1 MASKWVKVSDNNTG
15 SRVIVTSKRKQLSQI
30 ARSSNRALSVV
41 RPGFASILN
50 KTLKRKR
57 DNNNSFKSTCS
68 SSSKILLK
76 NYSNFMKSGL
86 PQRVLFSEG
95 GQWNDFSQDVI
106 DLVKEHFMAK
116 TTAFEVKF
124 NGRQVMLDILHM
136 NEVDLKN
143 GARKPIAW
151 IDEKGSCFFPESYE
165 IQKDTEI
172 EIDPE
177 IKLHVEIE
185 LNEISNNSLEECV
198 EESNVKR
205 VKIDQEG
212 QTKNHLDAKADQ
224 CVEKIQIDEEDAAS
238 PTLDQET
245 VRNMFMKSV
254 SQSQSQGLKVDIIE
268 VKKCCGGV
276 MESKLDLFH
285 AQAEI
290 TKKVRG
296 NANVRYGWFAS
307 PVGSTSTSTTGVY
320 GLGHDGLKLGRYG
333 YGVHFTAVHSAHNS
347 EDIICDVDEKGVE
360 IQIQCMVLCRV
371 ILGNMEV
378 VLPGSKQFYPS
389 DECFDCGV
397 DNLENPNHFVVWNM
411 NMNTHIY
418 PEYTLTFKMSPSLTA
433 QAGNLIIERSRV
445 DTSKLT
451 TQPPHGPLKIDS
463 SPLKLGKNETQ
474 FQSGK
479 ASPMSLEKGASVGSS
494 TSRAPNSPWMPF
506 SKLFEAIS
514 DKVAPADMKLVRIL
528 YESLRGKKTS
538 REEFI
543 KKLRSIV
550 GDEILRSTISSL
562 QSKA

>member
-15 SRVIVTSKRKQLSQI
+15 SRVIVTSKRKHLSQI
-30 ARSSNRALSVV
+30 ARSSNWALGVV

-50 KTLKRKR
+50 KNLKRKR

-95 GQWNDFSQDVI
+95 GEWNDFSQDVI

-116 TTAFEVKF
+116 TTAFEHGLMK
-124 NGRQVMLDILHM
+124 
-136 NEVDLKN
+136 K
-143 GARKPIAW
+143 
-151 IDEKGSCFFPESYE
+151 
-165 IQKDTEI
+165 
-172 EIDPE
+172 
-177 IKLHVEIE
+177 
-185 LNEISNNSLEECV
+185 
-198 EESNVKR
+198 
-205 VKIDQEG
+205 
-212 QTKNHLDAKADQ
+212 
-224 CVEKIQIDEEDAAS
+224 IDEEDAAS

-245 VRNMFMKSV
+245 VRNMFMKS
-254 SQSQSQGLKVDIIE
+254 QSQSQGLKVDIIE
-268 VKKCCGGV
+268 VKKCSGGI

-389 DECFDCGV
+389 DECFDSGV

-433 QAGNLIIERSRV
+433 QGNLIIERSRV
-445 DTSKLT
+445 DMSKLT

-463 SPLKLGKNETQ
+463 SPLKLGKNEMQ

-538 REEFI
+538 LSSPRLNSFSSFLAI
-543 KKLRSIV
+543 ISRSK
-550 GDEILRSTISSL
+550 ISE
-562 QSKA
+562 